1 MTLAIADNR
10 ARAVLFILSAIF
22 FASSQDAIVKA
33 MSGSYPVYETVAIR
47 CLTCLPILAI
57 WLLRSAGL
65 QSLRTPL
72 WPRVLLRA
80 LILCSAYFAF
90 ILSIASMPIANM
102 VAIYF
107 TMPFFVAGLARPL
120 LGEHVP
126 AYRWIAIA
134 AGFIG
139 VLIMVRP
146 GFQDF
151 EPASL
156 LALYSAFGYAVGQMM
171 GRQLAHSV
179 EPLVI
184 ANIQNAVYLGVAVI
198 TGLVAQLT
206 GFAGEADKTMA
217 FLTRPFV
224 WPTPADFMLMF
235 GIGVLASF
243 AMVSFI
249 NAYRLAESNFVAAFE
264 YSGMVWAVIYGA
276 LFFND
281 FPDLWTWSGM
291 AVVVGAGMYML
302 ARDRLGSIK
311 NS

>member
-1 MTLAIADNR
+1 MTLALTDNR
-10 ARAVLFILSAIF
+10 ARAVLYILLAIF

-33 MSGSYPVYETVAIR
+33 MSGSYPVYETVSIR
-47 CLTCLPILAI
+47 GLTCLPILGF
-57 WLLRSAGL
+57 WLLRTGGL
-65 QSLRTPL
+65 KSLRTPL
-72 WPRVLLRA
+72 WPRVVLRA

-90 ILSIASMPIANM
+90 ILSIAALPIANM

-107 TMPFFVAGLARPL
+107 TMPFFVAGLARPM

-134 AGFIG
+134 TGFVG

-146 GFQDF
+146 GFQAF

-156 LALYSAFGYAVGQMM
+156 LALYSAFGYAFGQMM
-171 GRQLAHSV
+171 GRQLAHTV
-179 EPLVI
+179 EPLAI
-184 ANIQNAVYLGVAVI
+184 ANIQNAVYLGVAI
-198 TGLVAQLT
+198 LVGIVVQFT
-206 GFAGEADKTMA
+206 GFSGEANKTMA
-217 FLTRPFV
+217 FLTRPLV
-224 WPTPADFMLMF
+224 WPTPTDFLVMV
-235 GIGVLASF
+235 GIGVLSSF
-243 AMVSFI
+243 AMVCFI

-264 YSGMVWAVIYGA
+264 YSGMIWAVLYGV

-302 ARDRLGSIK
+302 AKDRLRPQIG
-311 NS
+311 